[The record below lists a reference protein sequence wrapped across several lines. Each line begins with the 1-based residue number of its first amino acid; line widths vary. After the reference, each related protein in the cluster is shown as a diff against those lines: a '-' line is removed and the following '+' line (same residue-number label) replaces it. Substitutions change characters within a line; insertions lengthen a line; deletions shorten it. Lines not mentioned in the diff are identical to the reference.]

1 MIQNTPLQKAL
12 VIRYG
17 HNSWEAIPTDYEQDI
32 EPGPLITQAKAAHEA
47 MLKQK
52 APNALAP
59 AGSSAPDK
67 KNASAN
73 ENSEEKPKTTKRKA
87 NPVWFV

>member
-1 MIQNTPLQKAL
+1 
-12 VIRYG
+12 
-17 HNSWEAIPTDYEQDI
+17 
-32 EPGPLITQAKAAHEA
+32 

-87 NPVWFV
+87 NPV